1 MKVIEFKKEDKTEN
15 VNKLFEQ
22 LSKNDSGI
30 RYGVFV
36 GVSGETREDYQVH
49 VRVVNMD
56 AEGVLGLLSVAK
68 SIVLKE
74 MGF

>member
-1 MKVIEFKKEDKTEN
+1 MKVIEFKKEDKKEN
-15 VNKLFEQ
+15 VSKLFEQ
-22 LSKNDSGI
+22 LAKGDSGI

-36 GVSGETREDYQVH
+36 GVSGENREDYQVH

-56 AEGVLGLLSVAK
+56 AESVLGLLSIAK
-68 SIVLKE
+68 NIVLKE